1 MTSEPSNLYLP
12 LTTSRLLRHI
22 KQPAITCI
30 NMKKII
36 ALLTGGTTG
45 EWVVS
50 VKSAATIAHNL
61 DHDKFEVYKIML
73 TQQGWF
79 YEPADSV
86 KIEVDRN
93 DFSLNIQG
101 KKIKF
106 DGVFIAIHGSPGE
119 DGKLQGY
126 FDMLGLPYTTC
137 DALTSAITMNKGY
150 TKAIVNDIP
159 QLNVARSAQIFKNGS
174 YSTDELKKE
183 LRLPYFVKP
192 NNGGSSI
199 GMSKVNRAD
208 DLEEAIEKAFHEDTQ
223 ILIEEFISGREFTVG
238 VVKLDGTITVLPV
251 TEVETAK
258 EFFDFEAK
266 YTPGVAT
273 ETTPAPLREETL
285 QRVKEIASAVYLKLN
300 CRGVV
305 RIDFI
310 LSEDEGDFYF
320 IEINTIPGQ
329 TATSFIPQ
337 QVAAMDMKLN
347 DFYTKLIK
355 ETIG

>member
-1 MTSEPSNLYLP
+1 
-12 LTTSRLLRHI
+12 
-22 KQPAITCI
+22 
-30 NMKKII
+30 MKKTI

-45 EWVVS
+45 ERVVS
-50 VKSAATIAHNL
+50 VKSAATIAQNL
-61 DHDKFEVYKIML
+61 DADKFDVYKIML
-73 TQQGWF
+73 THQGWF
-79 YEPADSV
+79 YEPADSMRV
-86 KIEVDRN
+86 EVDRN
-93 DFSLNIQG
+93 DFSIPLKG
-101 KKIKF
+101 RKIMF

-126 FDMLGLPYTTC
+126 FDMLNLPYTTC

-150 TKAIVNDIP
+150 TKAIVQDID
-159 QLNVARSAQIFKNGS
+159 QLHVAKSAQIFKNGNYNIEQIKKS
-174 YSTDELKKE
+174 LK
-183 LRLPYFVKP
+183 LPYFVKP

-199 GMSKVNRAD
+199 GMSKVTNQY
-208 DLEEAIEKAFHEDTQ
+208 DLQTALDKAFHEDSQ
-223 ILIEEFISGREFTVG
+223 ILIEEFIAGREFTVG
-238 VVKLDGTITVLPV
+238 VVKLDGKVTVLPI

-258 EFFDFEAK
+258 DFFDFEAK

-273 ETTPAPLREETL
+273 ETTPAVLEDS
-285 QRVKEIASAVYLKLN
+285 VKQQVGKIATEVYQKLN

-310 LSEDEGDFYF
+310 LEQGTGDFYF

-337 QVAAMDMKLN
+337 QVAAMGMKLN
-347 DFYTKLIK
+347 DFYTKLVK

>member
-1 MTSEPSNLYLP
+1 
-12 LTTSRLLRHI
+12 
-22 KQPAITCI
+22 
-30 NMKKII
+30 MKKII

-45 EWVVS
+45 EWVIS

-61 DHDKFEVYKIML
+61 DPDKFEVYKIML
-73 TQQGWF
+73 TQHSW
-79 YEPADSV
+79 YHEPSDSV

-93 DFSLNIQG
+93 DFSLTIKG
-101 KKIKF
+101 RKITF
-106 DGVFIAIHGSPGE
+106 DGVFIAIHGAPGE

-126 FDMLGLPYTTC
+126 FDMLGLKYTTC

-150 TKAIVNDIP
+150 TKAIVMDIP
-159 QLNVARSAQIFKNGS
+159 LLHVAKSVQIFSHAPYNLSDIKKN
-174 YSTDELKKE
+174 LV
-183 LRLPYFVKP
+183 LPYFVKP

-199 GMSKVNRAD
+199 GMTKVKNQY
-208 DLEEAIEKAFHEDTQ
+208 DLQTAVDKAFKEDTQ
-223 ILIEEFISGREFTVG
+223 VLIEEFIEGREFTVG
-238 VVKLDGTITVLPV
+238 VVKLDGKITVLPA

-273 ETTPAPLREETL
+273 ETTPAPLRAETRK
-285 QRVKEIASAVYLKLN
+285 RVEEIATAIYVKLN

-310 LSEDEGDFYF
+310 LTGDEGDFYF

-337 QVAAMDMKLN
+337 QVAAFGMPLN
-347 DFYTKLIK
+347 DFYTKMIK

>member
-1 MTSEPSNLYLP
+1 
-12 LTTSRLLRHI
+12 
-22 KQPAITCI
+22 
-30 NMKKII
+30 MKKTI

-45 EWVVS
+45 EWVIS
-50 VKSAATIAHNL
+50 VKSAATIAQNL
-61 DHDKFEVYKIML
+61 DADKFEVYKIML
-73 TQQGWF
+73 SQQGWF

-93 DFSLNIQG
+93 DFSLTIKG
-101 KKIKF
+101 RKIKF
-106 DGVFIAIHGSPGE
+106 DGVYISIHGSPGE

-126 FDMLGLPYTTC
+126 FDMLHLPYTTC

-150 TKAIVNDIP
+150 TKAIVQDIE
-159 QLNVARSAQIFKNGS
+159 QLNVARSVQIFENTHYELGKIKN
-174 YSTDELKKE
+174 ELQS
-183 LRLPYFVKP
+183 PYFVKP

-199 GMSKVNRAD
+199 GMSKVNHVN
-208 DLEEAIEKAFHEDTQ
+208 DLDAAVAKAFKEDGQ
-223 ILIEEFISGREFTVG
+223 VLIEEFISGREFTVG
-238 VVKLDGTITVLPV
+238 VVKLDGKIIVLPV

-273 ETTPAPLREETL
+273 ETTPALIRPETRD
-285 QRVKEIASAVYLKLN
+285 RVARIAEAVYTKLN

-310 LSEDEGDFYF
+310 LKEDEGEFYF
-320 IEINTIPGQ
+320 IEINTVPGQ

-337 QVAAMDMKLN
+337 QVAAMGLKLN
-347 DFYTKLIK
+347 DFYTKLIR

>member
-1 MTSEPSNLYLP
+1 
-12 LTTSRLLRHI
+12 
-22 KQPAITCI
+22 
-30 NMKKII
+30 MKKTI

-50 VKSAATIAHNL
+50 VKSAATIAQNL
-61 DHDKFEVYKIML
+61 DTSKFDVYKIML

-93 DFSLNIQG
+93 DFSLTIKG
-101 KKIKF
+101 RKIKF
-106 DGVFIAIHGSPGE
+106 EGVFIAIHGAPGE

-126 FDMLGLPYTTC
+126 FDMLNIPYTTC

-150 TKAIVNDIP
+150 TKAIVQGID
-159 QLNVARSAQIFKNGS
+159 QLNVAKSAQIFKNAPYDLS
-174 YSTDELKKE
+174 QLKKD
-183 LRLPYFVKP
+183 LKLPYFVKP

-199 GMSKVNRAD
+199 GMSKVNHGN
-208 DLEEAIEKAFHEDTQ
+208 DLEAAIEKAFNEDNQ

-238 VVKLDGTITVLPV
+238 VVKLDGKIQVLPI

-273 ETTPAPLREETL
+273 ETTPAPLKAETRD
-285 QRVKEIASAVYLKLN
+285 RVAKIAEDVYVKLN

-310 LSEDEGDFYF
+310 LTEDEGDFYF

-337 QVAAMDMKLN
+337 QVAAMGMKLN

>member
-1 MTSEPSNLYLP
+1 
-12 LTTSRLLRHI
+12 
-22 KQPAITCI
+22 
-30 NMKKII
+30 MKKII

-50 VKSAATIAHNL
+50 VKSAATIAQNL
-61 DHDKFEVYKIML
+61 DADKFEVYKIML

-79 YEPADSV
+79 YEPADSM

-93 DFSLNIQG
+93 DFSLTIKG
-101 KKIKF
+101 KKITF
-106 DGVFIAIHGSPGE
+106 DGVFIAIHGAPGE

-126 FDMLGLPYTTC
+126 FDMIGLPYTTC
-137 DALTSAITMNKGY
+137 DALTSAVTMNKGY
-150 TKAIVNDIP
+150 TKAIVNGID
-159 QLNVARSAQIFKNGS
+159 QLNIAKSAQIFKGGDYNL
-174 YSTDELKKE
+174 EQLKKE
-183 LRLPYFVKP
+183 LKAPYFVKP

-199 GMSKVNRAD
+199 GMTKVNHPN
-208 DLEEAIEKAFHEDTQ
+208 DLQAALDKAFKEDTQ
-223 ILIEEFISGREFTVG
+223 VLIEEFISGREFTIG
-238 VVKLDGTITVLPV
+238 VVKLDGKITALPA

-273 ETTPAPLREETL
+273 ETTPAPIRDETRT
-285 QRVKEIASAVYLKLN
+285 RVEQIAKSVYAKLN
-300 CRGVV
+300 CKGVV

-310 LSEDEGDFYF
+310 LTEDEGDFYF

-337 QVAAMDMKLN
+337 QVAAAGMKLN